1 MKKKDKIL
9 LGSSSFL
16 LPKSK
21 SWEKFKN
28 FNTIEFADY
37 GNIHSI
43 LKNKNFCNFK
53 IIVIFFEDLILDKKN
68 INKRLSFLLSN
79 INKSLISSSSETI
92 ICYSDYYSKEII
104 RNSKVQSKFTEINNS
119 FKKKLYSLSNKNI
132 NLSIID
138 LDIVFNIHGYNKI
151 IDKRNWYLAHCRLSE
166 FGLDLLTEEIKK
178 IIFRIKNPAAKVLIL
193 DCDNTIWGG
202 VVGEEG
208 TYGIK
213 IGTDGEGLM
222 FQDFQKEII
231 DLKNQGLILAI
242 SSKNNEKDVMEVFKN
257 NDQMILQK
265 KDISL
270 FKINWKE
277 KYLNIREIAK
287 ELNLALNSFV
297 FWDDNPIEREKIKIN
312 LPEVR
317 VIDVPNEVYNWIDL
331 IKNNEV
337 FAKSTITNEDKN
349 KTKQYQSTAKFNEDK
364 KNKENNNF
372 LKNISLKPKIFKP
385 NKSNIVRFSQ
395 MTIKTNQ
402 FNFRTIRM
410 TESKVKKILNSD
422 EEDCFMCEAK
432 DVYGDHGIIGLA
444 NIKKI
449 KKDIFFLNS
458 YLLSCRILGRKI
470 ENWFIESIF
479 QKLSESGAK
488 KMIIG
493 FIPSDRNVI
502 AEIFLKS
509 LKLKKFTDKKILSTL
524 NVSKNEKIFVKEL
537 SGFKFNGDRYYE

>member
-1 MKKKDKIL
+1 
-9 LGSSSFL
+9 
-16 LPKSK
+16 
-21 SWEKFKN
+21 
-28 FNTIEFADY
+28 
-37 GNIHSI
+37 
-43 LKNKNFCNFK
+43 
-53 IIVIFFEDLILDKKN
+53 
-68 INKRLSFLLSN
+68 
-79 INKSLISSSSETI
+79 
-92 ICYSDYYSKEII
+92 
-104 RNSKVQSKFTEINNS
+104 
-119 FKKKLYSLSNKNI
+119 
-132 NLSIID
+132 
-138 LDIVFNIHGYNKI
+138 
-151 IDKRNWYLAHCRLSE
+151 
-166 FGLDLLTEEIKK
+166 
-178 IIFRIKNPAAKVLIL
+178 LIL

-213 IGTDGEGLM
+213 IGTDGEGSM

-231 DLKNQGLILAI
+231 DLKNQGIILAI

-277 KYLNIREIAK
+277 KYINIREIAK

-312 LPEVR
+312 LPDVR

-331 IKNNEV
+331 IKNNDV
-337 FAKSTITNEDKN
+337 FAKSMITNEDKN

-410 TESKVKKILNSD
+410 AESKVKKIFNSD
-422 EEDCFMCEAK
+422 EEFCFMCEAK
-432 DVYGDHGIIGLA
+432 DIYGDHGIIGLA
-444 NIKKI
+444 IIKKI
-449 KKDIFFLNS
+449 KKDIFFLDN

-470 ENWFIESIF
+470 ENWFIESVF
-479 QKLSESGAK
+479 QKLSKSGAK

-493 FIPSDRNVI
+493 FIPSNRNEI

-524 NVSKNEKIFVKEL
+524 NISKTEKLFFKDL
-537 SGFKFNGDRYYE
+537 SNFKFNGDKYYE

>member
-9 LGSSSFL
+9 LGSTSFL

-21 SWEKFKN
+21 SWEKFRN
-28 FNTIEFADY
+28 FNTVEFADY

-53 IIVIFFEDLILDKKN
+53 IIVIFFEDLIFDKKN
-68 INKRLSFLLSN
+68 INKKLSFLLSN

-104 RNSKVQSKFTEINNS
+104 RNSKVQNKLTEFNNS
-119 FKKKLYSLSNKNI
+119 FKKKLYSLSTKNK

-138 LDIVFNIHGYNKI
+138 LDIVFKIHGYNKI
-151 IDKRNWYLAHCRLSE
+151 IDKRNWYLARCRLSE

-213 IGTDGEGLM
+213 IGTDGEGSM

-231 DLKNQGLILAI
+231 DLKNQGIILAI

-265 KDISL
+265 KDISI

-277 KYLNIREIAK
+277 KYINIREIAK
-287 ELNLALNSFV
+287 ELNLSLNSFV
-297 FWDDNPIEREKIKIN
+297 FWDDNPIERDKIKIN

-331 IKNNEV
+331 IKNNDV

-349 KTKQYQSTAKFNEDK
+349 KTKQYQSIAKFNEDK

-410 TESKVKKILNSD
+410 AESKVKKIFNSD
-422 EEDCFMCEAK
+422 EEFCFMCEAK
-432 DVYGDHGIIGLA
+432 DIYGDHGIIGLA
-444 NIKKI
+444 IIKKI
-449 KKDIFFLNS
+449 KKDIFFLNN

-470 ENWFIESIF
+470 ENWFIESVF
-479 QKLSESGAK
+479 QKLSKSGAK

-493 FIPSDRNVI
+493 FIPSNRNEI

-524 NVSKNEKIFVKEL
+524 NISKTEKLFFKDL
-537 SGFKFNGDRYYE
+537 SNFKFNGDKYYE

>member
-9 LGSSSFL
+9 LGSTSFL

-21 SWEKFKN
+21 SWEKFRN
-28 FNTIEFADY
+28 FNTVEFADY

-53 IIVIFFEDLILDKKN
+53 IIVIFFEDLIFDKKN
-68 INKRLSFLLSN
+68 INKKLSFLLSN

-104 RNSKVQSKFTEINNS
+104 RNSKVQNKLTEFNNS
-119 FKKKLYSLSNKNI
+119 FKKKLYSLSTKNK

-138 LDIVFNIHGYNKI
+138 LDIVFKIHGYNKI
-151 IDKRNWYLAHCRLSE
+151 IDKRNWYLARCRLSE

-213 IGTDGEGLM
+213 IGTDGEGSM

-231 DLKNQGLILAI
+231 DLKNQGIILAI

-265 KDISL
+265 KDISI
-270 FKINWKE
+270 FKINYKK
-277 KYLNIREIAK
+277 KYINIREIAK
-287 ELNLALNSFV
+287 ELNLSLNSFV
-297 FWDDNPIEREKIKIN
+297 FWDDNPIERDKIKIN

-331 IKNNEV
+331 IKNNDV

-349 KTKQYQSTAKFNEDK
+349 KTKQYQSIAKFNEDK

-410 TESKVKKILNSD
+410 AESKVKKIFNSD
-422 EEDCFMCEAK
+422 EEFCFMCEAK
-432 DVYGDHGIIGLA
+432 DIYGDHGIIGLA
-444 NIKKI
+444 IIKKI
-449 KKDIFFLNS
+449 KKDIFFLDN

-470 ENWFIESIF
+470 ENWFIESVF
-479 QKLSESGAK
+479 QKLSKSGAK

-493 FIPSDRNVI
+493 FIPSNRNEI

-524 NVSKNEKIFVKEL
+524 NISKTEKLFFKDL
-537 SGFKFNGDRYYE
+537 SNFKFNGDKYYE

>member
-16 LPKSK
+16 LTKSK

-53 IIVIFFEDLILDKKN
+53 IIVIFFEDLIFDKKN

-79 INKSLISSSSETI
+79 INESLISSSSETI

-104 RNSKVQSKFTEINNS
+104 RNSKVQNKFTEINNS
-119 FKKKLYSLSNKNI
+119 FKKKLYSLSTKNK

-138 LDIVFNIHGYNKI
+138 LDIIFNIYGYNKI

-166 FGLDLLTEEIKK
+166 FGLDLLIEEIKK
-178 IIFRIKNPAAKVLIL
+178 IIFRIENPAAKVLIL

-277 KYLNIREIAK
+277 KYINIREIAK

-337 FAKSTITNEDKN
+337 FAKPTITNEDKN

-385 NKSNIVRFSQ
+385 NKSNIARFSQ

-479 QKLSESGAK
+479 QKLSENGAK

-493 FIPSDRNVI
+493 FIPSDRNEI

-524 NVSKNEKIFVKEL
+524 NVSKKERFFVKEL
-537 SGFKFNGDRYYE
+537 SNFKFNGDRYYE